1 MAGMLLRLVAFLFA
15 CVLLGAGL
23 LPHASSAAPA
33 APVASCTLQDVVAAA
48 DLHAAAEAAPLAV
61 EEGGTASLSSPADI
75 GEQAVLPDA
84 FVVQMAPLAAAPP
97 QRLGM
102 SDIASAHVDALLRP
116 PSVSRLA

>member
-1 MAGMLLRLVAFLFA
+1 MPLRLVAFLFA

-33 APVASCTLQDVVAAA
+33 ATVASCMLQDVVAAA
-48 DLHAAAEAAPLAV
+48 DLHAAEAAPLAV